1 MDDWESTLAG
11 LRRAFLDRIP
21 SFADDAES
29 AIAGMRREPR
39 SNVHLSALRLVL
51 HKIVGSGG
59 SFGLAGIAA
68 TAAASEALCREHLD
82 AATTPTAD
90 QLDGIQAHIA
100 SIREQADLERNSSAT
115 LESEAQTFRDSSSV
129 IST

>member
-21 SFADDAES
+21 SFASVAES
-29 AIAGMRREPR
+29 AIAGLRRDPCSTE
-39 SNVHLSALRLVL
+39 HLSALRLVL

-68 TAAASEALCREHLD
+68 TAASSEAVCRELLD
-82 AATTPTAD
+82 AATTPTPD
-90 QLDGIQAHIA
+90 QLDGIEANVA
-100 SIREQADLERNSSAT
+100 SIREQADLERSSTAPH
-115 LESEAQTFRDSSSV
+115 ESETQAFRDSSSV

>member
-29 AIAGMRREPR
+29 AIASLRREPR
-39 SNVHLSALRLVL
+39 SIEHLSALRLVL

-68 TAAASEALCREHLD
+68 NAAASAALCREHLD
-82 AATTPTAD
+82 AATTPTVD
-90 QLDGIQAHIA
+90 QLDGIEAHVA
-100 SIREQADLERNSSAT
+100 SIREEADLERNSTAP
-115 LESEAQTFRDSSSV
+115 LESEAHMFRDSSSV
-129 IST
+129 ISN